1 MRNKS
6 LLKAISELEP
16 NEQKR
21 LKEWTN
27 ERLGQQ
33 ITHRRRCLL
42 TRFAMD
48 MDEQED
54 DHVDVQTP

>member
-1 MRNKS
+1 
-6 LLKAISELEP
+6 
-16 NEQKR
+16 
-21 LKEWTN
+21 
-27 ERLGQQ
+27 LGQQ